1 MRTYYLYISILF
13 CFLPFQVYCIDGD
26 RLYLESDGGMKKGT
40 IFFAPET
47 DLSYHKIA
55 TESNDIAGTEIYTS
69 WGTIEKSEGVYNWSY
84 IDDLI
89 LRYKAVGK
97 KVALRIATTNF
108 SINDA
113 PAYLYNQYNVR
124 RIVSGYWEN
133 FEKGDKGYIIHAEK
147 TTNAISGVFSVHKKS
162 TLKQAMIE
170 TGNSQIFDTKT
181 GIVNPSFQPT
191 LPVNKYKSPSFCVQ
205 FDFKANGKTSFYAK
219 AYSKSLGVQGDFYQE
234 WTANDAETGSRTME
248 FSPLKNT
255 TDYKVEIGIIN
266 GDLTLDNVNICDMK
280 TRYHVGTVCYP
291 NYFDPIFKE
300 KYEVFVR
307 ALAERYKDQPTLNS
321 ICVGGFGRWEEI
333 TLSDDVEP
341 YRFEDQWTT
350 YGFTN
355 QKYIEHI
362 KWCIDIYKKY
372 FSTKKV
378 FMGVV
383 GWSTDSYRDQVL
395 IDWKIG
401 NYAASKGVSIKYNG
415 WQSMCGDWGQE
426 TTAFFYQINRYKFD
440 PNVFTIFEEGG
451 QINNHGLTEIMGHPI
466 SLYNRA
472 LIDGIDYYWMY
483 QGDLEDIFVSQYRH
497 YANEMPGSALFTKL
511 YNYFG
516 AYSYYSSRSTKTS
529 QLRNIWLGLFQ
540 NDDTYK
546 TKWTYTSING
556 QRAVQTNANNHRISM
571 NIDDRQKYNGMYGAQ
586 VTLDYLDY
594 GSDAIKIFGNAPTGN
609 LELAKIQKTNSGKW
623 KSISFLDNGFT
634 TKSENSS
641 RDFPNEIEI
650 DDCGDGV
657 ETLRSVEI
665 DYVPAREWQEK
676 VVDANVLANQK
687 SIPID
692 ASYVL
697 EIPVKKSEV
706 LSGLS
711 LNVSP
716 ITNEYVNI
724 LATVWAKIDSKF
736 QLLTTKNY
744 FMPEP
749 LDWFYIPVATQPKV
763 EAYRIELKM
772 EQGNAAINLGADS
785 KAAYRLYS
793 FVTEKAD
800 EQTEINTEIE
810 AIKPFNELGSLLSN
824 KLYVLHKKLADGSYQ
839 KLKDL
844 QSDQNGK
851 VFFEPQTAGR
861 YQLVDEN
868 GHSIIATPS
877 YLQRLSV
884 PTKPMRNM
892 KGTLLNE
899 FTEKGVFRVV
909 SGLKNI
915 INDSLGFHGTVLAEN
930 PTLLCN
936 SINIAANKENQ
947 LHFVIKNET
956 NSSLSKVYW
965 KTDKVDFCEE
975 NSTLLPI
982 VPNDSEYRE
991 YCYPIGMEVGWKDKI
1006 TALKVQ
1012 PIFGHTDVGKISIFS
1027 IDLRTGKSNISSY
1040 IDKLELIKT
1049 DFSITE

>member
-1 MRTYYLYISILF
+1 MRPPYYYILFLF
-13 CFLPFQVYCIDGD
+13 CFFSWPIYSTDGD
-26 RLYLESDGGMKKGT
+26 RLHLESEDGMKKGT

-55 TESNDIAGTEIYTS
+55 TESKEISGTEIYTS
-69 WGTIEKSEGVYNWSY
+69 WGTIEKAEGVYDWSY

-89 LRYKAVGK
+89 LRYQAVGK

-133 FEKGDKGYIIHAEK
+133 FEKGDKGYVIHAEK
-147 TTNAISGVFSVHKKS
+147 TTNALSGTYSIQQKS
-162 TLKQAMIE
+162 AVKRAMIE
-170 TGNSQIFDTKT
+170 TGGTQIFDVKT
-181 GIVNPSFQPT
+181 GILNPSFQPR
-191 LPVNKYKSPSFCVQ
+191 LPVHSYKTPAFCVQ
-205 FDFKANGKTSFYAK
+205 FDFKANEKTTFYAK
-219 AYSKSLGVQGDFYQE
+219 AYSRTLGNQGVFYQE
-234 WTANDAETGSRTME
+234 WTANAAQTGSRTME
-248 FSPLKNT
+248 FSPLKNC
-255 TDYKVEIGIIN
+255 TDYKVEIGILS
-266 GDLTLDNVNICDMK
+266 GDLTLDNVTICDMK
-280 TRYHVGTVCYP
+280 TNYYVGTLCYP

-307 ALAERYKDQPTLNS
+307 ALAQRYKDQPTLNS

-333 TLSDDVEP
+333 TLSDDVEA

-362 KWCIDIYKKY
+362 KWCIDLYKKY
-372 FSTKKV
+372 FTTKKV

-383 GWSTDSYRDQVL
+383 GWSTDSFRDQVL

-426 TTAFFYQINRYKFD
+426 TTAFFYQINRYKYD

-472 LIDGIDYYWMY
+472 IIDGIDYYWMY
-483 QGDLEDIFVSQYRH
+483 QNDLEDPFVSQFRH
-497 YANEMPGSALFTKL
+497 YANEMAGNGLFTKL
-511 YNYFG
+511 YNHFG
-516 AYSYYSSRSTKTS
+516 TYSYFSPQSRKTS
-529 QLRNIWLGLFQ
+529 QLRNIWLGVFQ
-540 NDDTYK
+540 NDDTYQ

-556 QRAVQTNANNHRISM
+556 ERAVQTNATNHRISM

-586 VTLDYLDY
+586 VTIDYLDNGTDAFKVY
-594 GSDAIKIFGNAPTGN
+594 GNSPKES
-609 LELAKIQKTNSGKW
+609 LELAKIQKTNTGKW
-623 KSISFLDNGFT
+623 KTISFLDNGFT
-634 TKSENSS
+634 TKCENGG
-641 RDFPNEIEI
+641 RDFPNELEI
-650 DDCGDGV
+650 DDCGDGI
-657 ETLRSVEI
+657 ETLRSLEI
-665 DYVPAREWQEK
+665 DFVPAREWQEK
-676 VVDANVLANQK
+676 VVESNALSNQK
-687 SIPID
+687 STPIGD
-692 ASYVL
+692 SFVM
-697 EIPVKKSEV
+697 EIPVNKWEAVS
-706 LSGLS
+706 SIA

-724 LATVWAKIDSKF
+724 LAIVSAKIDGQY

-749 LDWFYIPVATQPKV
+749 LDWFYIPVATQPNV
-763 EAYRIELKM
+763 EAYKIELKM
-772 EQGNAAINLGADS
+772 EKGNAAIQLGADN
-785 KAAYRLYS
+785 KAAYRLYQYINETA
-793 FVTEKAD
+793 TEMNA
-800 EQTEINTEIE
+800 EIE
-810 AIKPFNELGSLLSN
+810 AVKPFNELRFISN
-824 KLYVLHKKLADGSYQ
+824 DKILILNRKLADGNWQ
-839 KLKDL
+839 KLKEL
-844 QSDQNGK
+844 QSDATGH

-861 YQLVDEN
+861 YQLLDEK
-868 GHSIIATPS
+868 GRSISASPA

-884 PTKPMRNM
+884 PTKPMRNLQ
-892 KGTLLNE
+892 GTLLND
-899 FTEKGVFRVV
+899 FSRKNPFRVV

-915 INDSLGFHGTVLAEN
+915 QNDTLGFHATVSAEN

-936 SINIAANKENQ
+936 SLNIPANKENQ
-947 LHFVIKNET
+947 LHFVLKNET

-965 KTDKVDFCEE
+965 STGKGDFSEE
-975 NSTLLPI
+975 NSTILPI

-991 YCYPIGMEVGWKDKI
+991 YCYPIGMHVGWKDKI
-1006 TALKVQ
+1006 TAIKILPV
-1012 PIFGHTDVGKISIFS
+1012 FGHTDVGKISIFC
-1027 IDLRTGKSNISSY
+1027 IDLRLGNNTLNTFTDKLVLTKSN
-1040 IDKLELIKT
+1040 
-1049 DFSITE
+1049 FRITE